1 MAKFGPKWPFLA
13 QKWLILIKFNKP
25 KGLVC
30 SQKACQINLLKFHC
44 DHIENLSPSSSE
56 AGLATGT
63 EPRKMNPFKFYYLDQ
78 P

>member
-1 MAKFGPKWPFLA
+1 MLPNEFTCFISLQDTCPGVW
-13 QKWLILIKFNKP
+13 
-25 KGLVC
+25 GG
-30 SQKACQINLLKFHC
+30 SHC
-44 DHIENLSPSSSE
+44 DHIANLSPSSSE